1 MLIITLMLNS
11 VDDTRDTVELIYANG
26 VRVLVVPV
34 SLIRPLPKSSN
45 SSMIKLIFKTTFLL
59 YDALN
64 AVISIQSV
72 QGIADVFVYLFFK
85 YS

>member
-72 QGIADVFVYLFFK
+72 QGIADVFVYLFF
-85 YS
+85 